1 LPFSHHSFFFS
12 LNLDKNFFFG
22 NPVIGNLTTL
32 HRKWFAV
39 AAAAANVSS
48 FWTSPFINLDVPESV
63 LHGFLDKKSKIHKNT
78 KQIQFNIFAIKMVFV
93 YHPI

>member
-12 LNLDKNFFFG
+12 LNLDKIFFFG

-48 FWTSPFINLDVPESV
+48 FLIPPFINLD
-63 LHGFLDKKSKIHKNT
+63 DI
-78 KQIQFNIFAIKMVFV
+78 
-93 YHPI
+93 